1 MAMLTCKFRSEALV
15 SMAEVKVF
23 LPTDRPENPSHRVAG
38 VVTLLHGYSNDCDC
52 WVENT
57 AAVRY
62 ARDNDLALVIPTAGN
77 SFYQDMAAGPAWQT
91 WLARELPEQLERNF
105 CLPAQREKNFVF
117 GLSMG
122 GYGALLL
129 ALRYPDRFAAAAS
142 FSGCV
147 DVGMMLEARKVNPLV
162 QEVFGP
168 VFGTVNELPRQAD
181 LYALGREVSAL
192 PAARQPRLFCT
203 VGKQDYEPYYIYNQ
217 NIALREAWEKLP
229 LDFGW
234 MEWDGAHEWDVWDRS
249 LVFAIDRFIAPG
261 YAEKIHAAWAAP
273 VTGGEGMGHG

>member
-15 SMAEVKVF
+15 SVTEVKVF
-23 LPTDRPENPSHRVAG
+23 LPTDRPENTARRVAG

-62 ARDNDLALVIPTAGN
+62 ARDNDLALVMPTAAN

-91 WLARELPEQLERNF
+91 WLTEELPALLARNF
-105 CLPAQREKNFVF
+105 RLPAEREKNFVF

-129 ALRYPDRFAAAAS
+129 ALRHPDRYAAAAS

-147 DVGMMLEARKVNPLV
+147 DVGMMLEARKVNSLV

-181 LYALGREVSAL
+181 LYALAREVSAL
-192 PAARQPRLFCT
+192 PADRQPRLLCT

-217 NIALREAWEKLP
+217 NIALREEWSKLP

-261 YAEKIHAAWAAP
+261 YAEKVHAAWDAP
-273 VTGGEGMGHG
+273 VTRGEGMSHG